1 MEKILFIKQSL
12 KKKKIIH
19 PADKTSSFPNP
30 QTQMLNSLFPTLSQQ
45 PNRKNKKFQ
54 NFHEPRS
61 TSQSPNPNTGN
72 QKHKH
77 KNKTIINNYTFCL
90 TMGLL
95 WSRRLSI
102 NPETSLTILTCDD
115 LRSSQISSSLYTGVT
130 LSSSEVAPSIIL
142 DLQYD
147 STALLLES
155 ISSTTLNSHK
165 NTLS

>member
-1 MEKILFIKQSL
+1 
-12 KKKKIIH
+12 
-19 PADKTSSFPNP
+19 
-30 QTQMLNSLFPTLSQQ
+30 MLNSLFPTLSQQ

-155 ISSTTLNSHK
+155 ISSTNPKFSQKHAELKKTNPIQFKNSNLRIK
-165 NTLS
+165 ALKPSL